1 MMRIIVL
8 NNVLSN
14 SSRKKFIKDVK
25 PFLVN
30 GKELNRYYDGGDGIY
45 PEGFK
50 WFNLTHPDLH
60 MKKEFSSIHTDTLY
74 LIRKKVGLDLTIK
87 KSWVN
92 LTNGK
97 LKSRKWHSHRADF
110 SFVYYMKTF
119 PLFSNGTLFKHHGF
133 VKAQQ
138 NSCLIFPSTFFHT
151 TPSSPIPFKRY
162 TWVMDLNIRR

>member
-1 MMRIIVL
+1 MIVL
-8 NNVLSN
+8 DNVLSN
-14 SSRKKFIKDVK
+14 SSRKKFIKNVK
-25 PFLVN
+25 PFLID
-30 GKELNRYYDGGDGIY
+30 GKELYKHNNGKDGEY
-45 PEGFK
+45 QEGFK

-138 NSCLIFPSTFFHT
+138 NSCLIFPGTLFHT